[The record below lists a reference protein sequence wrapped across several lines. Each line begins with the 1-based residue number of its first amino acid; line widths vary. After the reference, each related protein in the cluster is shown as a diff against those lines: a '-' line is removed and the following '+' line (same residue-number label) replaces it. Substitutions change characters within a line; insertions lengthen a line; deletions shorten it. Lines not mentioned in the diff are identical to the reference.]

1 MCYVIIVCGLFSLVQ
16 ITETR
21 RALKDSESGLEKM
34 AIGHHIQDRGHVVEK
49 KHNKKTGEKE
59 LNQDFQNMDE
69 CTYIG
74 TMSGLWMANSADT
87 SLRWIKEH
95 NAEDIGQ
102 RMNLWT
108 GGEIIESNG
117 ETKLT
122 KGDI

>member
-1 MCYVIIVCGLFSLVQ
+1 MVCVASWVQ

-69 CTYIG
+69 CKFIEMCLAFT
-74 TMSGLWMANSADT
+74 
-87 SLRWIKEH
+87 
-95 NAEDIGQ
+95 GQ
-102 RMNLWT
+102 
-108 GGEIIESNG
+108 
-117 ETKLT
+117 
-122 KGDI
+122 